1 MKKIGEEA
9 TTKPIELR
17 CPSWCRMF
25 KKRDRIVPFDV
36 SPIVPSPEQEVL
48 TLDPHVAFC
57 FAVCLSVGLLL
68 HEGCVDGCVAA
79 HARCYSCPLRLLQ
92 PWR

>member
-9 TTKPIELR
+9 TTKPVELR

-25 KKRDRIVPFDV
+25 KKRDRIVPFEV

-48 TLDPHVAFC
+48 QQSTRV
-57 FAVCLSVGLLL
+57 
-68 HEGCVDGCVAA
+68 
-79 HARCYSCPLRLLQ
+79 
-92 PWR
+92 